1 MFLKHLSLTNFRNFK
16 RLEVDIPPNVTVM
29 VGNNAQ
35 GKTSFLEAVYF
46 FSTLTSV
53 QAGRDRELINF
64 LALEEEL
71 PVARLVMDFSRSGS
85 DHQMEARLILGN
97 GGNGNAR
104 LRKEVLLDGVKRPL
118 QHALGNF
125 NSVIFLPQMTE
136 IIEDGPDVRRR
147 YLDMTIAQVYP
158 GYARELSAYLQTIS
172 QRNALLKN
180 MAERGG
186 DPAQLDFWDERV
198 AEKGSFIMRT
208 RIQMLQ
214 EFEQL
219 ASATHLELSEQRSDL
234 TIQYLPGF
242 DFLHSTQ
249 AQNSL
254 VSEVLSVKDQAV
266 PDLEAL
272 RQAFMQA
279 LAAIRKEE
287 IQRGVT
293 TIGPHRDEL
302 RFHAHQ
308 VDMGTYGS
316 RGQVRTVM
324 MALKIG
330 EMHWL
335 KEKTGEW
342 PVLLLDETL
351 AELDL
356 AHRDALLHALEDCEQ
371 AILTATDAGM
381 FNPEF
386 LEKCTMWQVEEGR
399 IQQ

>member
-254 VSEVLSVKDQAV
+254 VS
-266 PDLEAL
+266 
-272 RQAFMQA
+272 
-279 LAAIRKEE
+279 
-287 IQRGVT
+287 
-293 TIGPHRDEL
+293 
-302 RFHAHQ
+302 
-308 VDMGTYGS
+308 
-316 RGQVRTVM
+316 
-324 MALKIG
+324 
-330 EMHWL
+330 
-335 KEKTGEW
+335 
-342 PVLLLDETL
+342 
-351 AELDL
+351 
-356 AHRDALLHALEDCEQ
+356 
-371 AILTATDAGM
+371 
-381 FNPEF
+381 
-386 LEKCTMWQVEEGR
+386 
-399 IQQ
+399 